1 MTSSSEQPTRFAS
14 IGRRQ
19 VIGAAA
25 ALVIAPA
32 AVGIGYAAPGRQDA
46 TPGAT
51 PEGTPGLGATP
62 EGTPAGEGT
71 PIAGSDG
78 AAFEVGMY
86 DLYFEPAD
94 LTIPANT
101 DVMVTAINAGAAQHN
116 WAVEGTDFATPIVN
130 GGITES
136 VTVNLPAGTY
146 EVLCEVPGHAAAGMV
161 GVLTVQ

>member
-1 MTSSSEQPTRFAS
+1 MTSTPEQPTRFAS

-51 PEGTPGLGATP
+51 PEGTPGATP
-62 EGTPAGEGT
+62 EGTPAGT
-71 PIAGSDG
+71 PAAAAG
-78 AAFEVGMY
+78 AQTTFEVGMY

-94 LTIPANT
+94 ITIPADT
-101 DVMVTAINAGAAQHN
+101 DVTVTAINNGAAQHN
-116 WAVEGTDFATPIVN
+116 WAVVEADLRTPIV
-130 GGITES
+130 GGGVTES
-136 VTVNLPAGTY
+136 VVVNLPAGSY
-146 EVLCEVPGHAAAGMV
+146 EVICEVPGHAGAGMV
-161 GVLTVQ
+161 GILTVE